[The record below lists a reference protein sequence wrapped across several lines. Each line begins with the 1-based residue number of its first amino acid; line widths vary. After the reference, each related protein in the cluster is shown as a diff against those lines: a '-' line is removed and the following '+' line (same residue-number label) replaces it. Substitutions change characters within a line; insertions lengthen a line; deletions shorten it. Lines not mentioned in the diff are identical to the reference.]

1 MTTSSGA
8 SSATASVWR
17 CWAASKAAVS
27 DGSGTALSSAGVTER
42 YAGPVT
48 RSPRARERR

>member
-1 MTTSSGA
+1 VALLGGVEGCGQRWFRHGA
-8 SSATASVWR
+8 LLGR
-17 CWAASKAAVS
+17 RH
-27 DGSGTALSSAGVTER
+27 TER